1 MNGLSQRKGINLI
14 GLYSVKKSACRVC
27 TIGVLI
33 SQGAGTARGVP
44 LLTRGNAG
52 VAANADVKV
61 NDERELFGLGH
72 GVK

>member
-1 MNGLSQRKGINLI
+1 
-14 GLYSVKKSACRVC
+14 
-27 TIGVLI
+27 
-33 SQGAGTARGVP
+33 

-61 NDERELFGLGH
+61 NDECELFGLGH